1 MDSWVSVISSLG
13 FPIVA
18 CIYMAKYVKEQNK
31 ANRED
36 VKELNKQ
43 HSEEMN
49 AFKNEIKEALNNNT
63 MALNKLCDKLD
74 FNTERGVNNEI
85 K

>member
-1 MDSWVSVISSLG
+1 MDWIQLIGSLG

-18 CIYMAKYVKEQNK
+18 CICMALYVKENTK

-43 HSEEMN
+43 HSEEMT
-49 AFKNEIKEALNNNT
+49 AFKNDITQALNNNT
-63 MALNKLCDKLD
+63 VALTKLCEKL
-74 FNTERGVNNEI
+74 ERGEVI

>member
-1 MDSWVSVISSLG
+1 MDWVQLIGTLG

-18 CIYMAKYVKEQNK
+18 CICMALYVKEETK

-36 VKELNKQ
+36 TKLLNEQHNKEMA
-43 HSEEMN
+43 E
-49 AFKNEIKEALNNNT
+49 FKNEITQALNNNT
-63 MALNKLCDKLD
+63 IALTKLCEKLD
-74 FNTERGVNNEI
+74 RGEVI

>member
-1 MDSWVSVISSLG
+1 METWVTLIGTLG

-18 CIYMAKYVKEQNK
+18 CICMALYVREQTK

-36 VKELNKQ
+36 VKNLNEQ
-43 HSEEMN
+43 HNKEMT
-49 AFKNEIKEALNNNT
+49 AFKDEITQALNNNT
-63 MALNKLCDKLD
+63 LALTKLCEKLD
-74 FNTERGVNNEI
+74 RGEVI

>member
-18 CIYMAKYVKEQNK
+18 CIYMAKYVKEQNR

-49 AFKNEIKEALNNNT
+49 AFKSEIKEALNNNT

>member
-1 MDSWVSVISSLG
+1 MDWVQLIGSLG

-18 CIYMAKYVKEQNK
+18 CICMAMYVRENTK

-36 VKELNKQ
+36 VKILNEQ
-43 HSEEMN
+43 HSKEMT
-49 AFKNEIKEALNNNT
+49 AFKNEITQALNNNT
-63 MALNKLCDKLD
+63 IALTKLCEKL
-74 FNTERGVNNEI
+74 ERGEVI

>member
-31 ANRED
+31 TNRED

-43 HSEEMN
+43 HTEEMN
-49 AFKNEIKEALNNNT
+49 TFKNEIKEALNNNT